1 MSSPELSTIS
11 EPELLAQAK
20 AGDREAFEV
29 LVARHQAA
37 VYRLVFRLSGNEH
50 DAEDILQ
57 ETFLQ
62 VFRKLSTFRGEAQ
75 FTTWIYRVAT
85 NAALMHRRAQR
96 RHAIESLEMYLPRF
110 DATGHHVRLDVDYSA
125 AARIEGLVEHRQLRR
140 LIRDALDRLPSIYRV
155 AFALN
160 DLEDLPASEVA
171 SLLGIDPATV
181 RQRVH
186 RARLMLR
193 GYLGRLAGGEDH
205 A

>member
-1 MSSPELSTIS
+1 MSSPDLSTIS
-11 EPELLAQAK
+11 EPELLAQARG
-20 AGDREAFEV
+20 GDREAFEA
-29 LVARHQAA
+29 LVARHQGAI
-37 VYRLVFRLSGNEH
+37 YRLAFRLAGNEH

-75 FTTWIYRVAT
+75 FTTWVYRVAT

-96 RHAIESLEMYLPRF
+96 RHTIQSLEVHLPRF
-110 DATGHHVRLDVDYSA
+110 DETGHHTRLDVDYGA
-125 AARIEGLVEHRQLRR
+125 AARIEGQVEDRQLRQ
-140 LIRDALDRLPSIYRV
+140 LIRDALERLPSIYRV
-155 AFALN
+155 AFALY

-171 SLLGIDPATV
+171 GLLGIDAATV

-193 GYLGRLAGGEDH
+193 GYLGRLAGSEGH
-205 A
+205 V